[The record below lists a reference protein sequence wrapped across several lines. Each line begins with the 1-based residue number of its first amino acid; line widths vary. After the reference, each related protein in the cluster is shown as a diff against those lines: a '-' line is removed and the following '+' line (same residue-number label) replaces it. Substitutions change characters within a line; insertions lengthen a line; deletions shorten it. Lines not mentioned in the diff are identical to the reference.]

1 MTLPAFLL
9 DPLKFKNPV
18 RINSKSTFFYS
29 RHSSVGLLG
38 SLTVTITGRFPC
50 PTQLFNAYYC
60 SPDYSYCVPF
70 LRPLL
75 FLLQKREA
83 PLYILLS
90 NSRARTGRNIFG
102 QQQLNPTTLY
112 NRLNRKF
119 ERSHNQTPDGRDDTT
134 GWWLLLVYA
143 SLSLCPVF
151 EPKQWNKHVRNRW
164 WWSLCDCCLWW
175 RDRIED
181 RNEIATRL

>member
-18 RINSKSTFFYS
+18 RIINSKSTFFYS

-83 PLYILLS
+83 PLYVLLS

-119 ERSHNQTPDGRDDTT
+119 ERSHNQTRRHD
-134 GWWLLLVYA
+134 WVMIAACLCESV
-143 SLSLCPVF
+143 SLSTSRTEAMEQTCEKPV
-151 EPKQWNKHVRNRW
+151 VVV
-164 WWSLCDCCLWW
+164 
-175 RDRIED
+175 IM
-181 RNEIATRL
+181 